1 MEVYKIAVKIFAAA
15 DDFAPDQFVPI
26 FQRWIQEQ
34 SVEGHRLIDV
44 ADYGHVAAGPGTVLV
59 SSEANFYTDR
69 GENRLGLLYSRKLPM
84 AGTFQERL
92 CAAVRDTLKA
102 AAKLEAE
109 PGLKGKLKF
118 KTDEL
123 VIRLNDRLL
132 APPNEQTVA
141 AAKGDIEAVAKSVL
155 GNGATVESRVT
166 PLTMVEFRIRS
177 KESLPISGL
186 LTKV

>member
-1 MEVYKIAVKIFAAA
+1 MEVYKIAVKIFAAP

-44 ADYGHVAAGPGTVLV
+44 ADYGHVAAGPGTVLI

-84 AGTFQERL
+84 PGTFQERVRT
-92 CAAVRDTLKA
+92 AVRDTLKA

-109 PGLKGKLKF
+109 AALKGTLKF

-132 APPNEQTVA
+132 APPNGQTVP
-141 AAKGDIEAVAKSVL
+141 AAKGDIEAVAKLVL
-155 GNGATVESRVT
+155 GSGATVESRVT
-166 PLTMVEFRIRS
+166 PLTMVEFRIKSSQAVGLGELVS
-177 KESLPISGL
+177 KI
-186 LTKV
+186 